1 MIHKHKYMHLQAP
14 YISLEV
20 GRCVL
25 AQGRSSGNSD
35 IARDLLLGIHQYKK
49 YLRMALQLDLGT
61 V

>member
-1 MIHKHKYMHLQAP
+1 MHLQAP